1 MYNLQIK
8 TFLKVVDL
16 GSFNKASIELYIS
29 ASAVIKQI
37 NALEKNLGLTLLN
50 RTFSLSTMHHPR
62 S

>member
-37 NALEKNLGLTLLN
+37 NALEKIWG
-50 RTFSLSTMHHPR
+50 
-62 S
+62 